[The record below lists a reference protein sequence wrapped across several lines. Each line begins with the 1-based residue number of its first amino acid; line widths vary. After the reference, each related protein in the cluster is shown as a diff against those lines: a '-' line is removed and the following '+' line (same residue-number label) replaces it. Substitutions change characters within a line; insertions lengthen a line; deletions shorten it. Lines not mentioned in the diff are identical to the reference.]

1 MLHFRNTPPTSQ
13 GMATT
18 LNLSLSNKQMGL
30 RIARQRRRLG
40 LSLREA
46 AEACEVDH
54 TTLFRC
60 ERGMEPRRPT
70 FLKILKGLN
79 MELT

>member
-1 MLHFRNTPPTSQ
+1 
-13 GMATT
+13 MATST
-18 LNLSLSNKQMGL
+18 LPLSLTNKQMGL
-30 RIARQRRRLG
+30 RISRQRRKLG

-46 AEACEVDH
+46 ADACAVDH

-70 FLKILKGLN
+70 FLKILKGLG